1 MNKVIKIITI
11 CLLIITAKSYAQ
23 PYILQS
29 VGLSK
34 PFSLEIYFGS
44 RGKGAFVKY
53 HGQNEIIAL
62 RIRNYKTDTTG
73 RKDGQPDEETYVWD
87 ELVNGKVNGSY
98 GLTHNIN
105 TVRIA
110 WYIRK
115 KDGKKFSL
123 QHMEMKGA
131 SGNDQFLLHGAMISF
146 NHIEHNKLKI
156 QYPDGKYLDTTL
168 PDFDSPN
175 AARQST
181 IADYNFDG
189 YDDIAFSIPD
199 AGMGVYREF
208 SIWLYHPVSRH
219 FEKLTDPE
227 YGKAK
232 CSCLC
237 DITLDA
243 KNKLLFTSCRG
254 GARWWQDV
262 YRYTSASKLVWVRS
276 KEMDN

>member
-1 MNKVIKIITI
+1 MNKAIKMITI
-11 CLLIITAKSYAQ
+11 FFSLLTAKGYAQ

-34 PFSLEIYFGS
+34 PFSLEIYFGNQ
-44 RGKGAFVKY
+44 GKGAFLKY

-62 RIRNYKTDTTG
+62 RIKNYKIDTAG

-87 ELVNGKVNGSY
+87 ELVDGKVNGSY

-105 TVRIA
+105 AVSNA
-110 WYIRK
+110 YYIRK
-115 KDGKKFSL
+115 KDGKKFNL
-123 QHMEMKGA
+123 QYMESKGA
-131 SGNDQFLLHGAMISF
+131 NGNDQYFLHGAMISF
-146 NHIEHNKLKI
+146 NHIENNKLNI
-156 QYPDGKYLDTTL
+156 RYGDGKYLATNL

-175 AARQST
+175 AARQSI

-199 AGMGVYREF
+199 AGMGVSRMF
-208 SIWLYHPVSRH
+208 SIWLYHPVSKR
-219 FEKLTDPE
+219 FEKLADPE

-232 CSCLC
+232 CNCLC
-237 DITLDA
+237 DIKLDA
-243 KNKLLFTSCRG
+243 KNKLMFTACRG

-262 YRYTSASKLVWVRS
+262 YRYTSANKLLWIRS
-276 KEMDN
+276 KEMNN